1 MFSHENRKRIV
12 ENKTSKQVVGDRGE
26 EIACDFLKKQGYKIR
41 DRNYLE
47 KWGEL
52 DIVAQKGN
60 EIRFVEVKTV
70 SRLRQGYGGQARDN
84 NDYEPEDNIHP
95 WKIKRL
101 YRTIETYLLR
111 KGIDDEVDW
120 QLDAIAVYLNSGG
133 EVLKIEHLE
142 DIF

>member
-1 MFSHENRKRIV
+1 MFSHENRSWKRRIV
-12 ENKTSKQVVGDRGE
+12 ENKTQKQVIGDKGE
-26 EIACDFLKKQGYKIR
+26 DIACNFLLKNGFKIL

-47 KWGEL
+47 KWGEI

-70 SRLRQGYGGQARDN
+70 SREVITGE
-84 NDYEPEDNIHP
+84 DYEPEDNIHP

-111 KGIDDEVDW
+111 KRIDDEVDW

-133 EVLKIEHLE
+133 KVLKIEHLE

>member
-1 MFSHENRKRIV
+1 MFSHENRRRVV
-12 ENKTSKQVVGDRGE
+12 ENKTQKQVVGDKGE
-26 EIACDFLKKQGYKIR
+26 EIACNFLINKGYKILN
-41 DRNYLE
+41 RNYLE
-47 KWGEL
+47 KWGEI

-60 EIRFVEVKTV
+60 EIRFIEVKTV
-70 SRLRQGYGGQARDN
+70 TRETLTGEN
-84 NDYEPEDNIHP
+84 YEPEDNIHP

-120 QLDAIAVYLNSGG
+120 QLDAIAVYLTGRG

>member
-52 DIVAQKGN
+52 DIVAQKGS

-70 SRLRQGYGGQARDN
+70 TRQIISDEN
-84 NDYEPEDNIHP
+84 YEPEDNIHP

>member
-1 MFSHENRKRIV
+1 MFSHENRRRVV
-12 ENKTSKQVVGDRGE
+12 ENKTPKQVVGERGE
-26 EIACDFLKKQGYKIR
+26 DIACNFLIKNGYKIL

-47 KWGEL
+47 KWGEI
-52 DIVAQKGN
+52 DVVAQKGN
-60 EIRFVEVKTV
+60 EIRFIEVKTV
-70 SRLRQGYGGQARDN
+70 TRERFVEG
-84 NDYEPEDNIHP
+84 DYQPEDNIHP

-120 QLDAIAVYLNSGG
+120 QLDAIAVYLNGRG
-133 EVLKIEHLE
+133 EALKIEHLE

>member
-1 MFSHENRKRIV
+1 MV
-12 ENKTSKQVVGDRGE
+12 ENKTQKQVIGERGE
-26 EIACDFLKKQGYKIR
+26 DIACDFLLKNGFKIL

-47 KWGEL
+47 KWGEI
-52 DIVAQKGN
+52 DIVARKRD

-70 SRLRQGYGGQARDN
+70 SREKITDG
-84 NDYEPEDNIHP
+84 DYEPEDNIHP

-120 QLDAIAVYLNSGG
+120 QLDAIAVYLNSRG